1 MRYPAKA
8 LFRRAALSLLL
19 SLIVVTSQRPDT
31 PVPSPTPTSMPTY
44 GPASSAIVNA
54 IMFNTLGG
62 IVFILICYFFSGH
75 HLYQAD
81 VDARLEKFAAARAA
95 AAPSTSTPAES
106 STSERSPLLD
116 VDKEIP

>member
-1 MRYPAKA
+1 MGYSAKA
-8 LFRRAALSLLL
+8 TFRHAALSLLL
-19 SLIVVTSQRPDT
+19 SSIVVTSQKPDT
-31 PVPSPTPTSMPTY
+31 PVPSPTPTAMPSY
-44 GPASSAIVNA
+44 GPASSAIVNT

-95 AAPSTSTPAES
+95 AAPSTTVPSDPS
-106 STSERSPLLD
+106 SSERSPLLD
-116 VDKEIP
+116 IEKDIP